1 MAAFRYNRAFAV
13 HIMNLIIQGSEIE
26 SRDLRQLAKLTDA
39 SRIEQITHEA
49 FRLCEAQ
56 ARDGVAEYCEK
67 AKLDFAFVPE
77 NLKLADFG
85 LLAMDMDST
94 LITIEC
100 VDELADLWGI
110 KTEVSQITTS
120 SVRGEIEFA
129 DSVRRRVALLA
140 GLNEYAL
147 QKVYDERL
155 QLSPGADRMLA
166 RLKAAGV
173 KTLLITS
180 GFTFFVERLKKRLN
194 LDYTCSNTLEIVNGK
209 LSGKLAGK
217 IIDAD
222 AKAVK
227 VEEIRKQLGLKKE
240 QVIALGDGANDLKMM
255 AQAGVSI
262 AYHAQPIVRRQT
274 TYAIN
279 HVGLEGVINLFA

>member
-1 MAAFRYNRAFAV
+1 
-13 HIMNLIIQGSEIE
+13 MNLIIQGSEIQN
-26 SRDLRQLAKLTDA
+26 RDLKHLAKLAGA
-39 SRIEQITHEA
+39 SRIEQIAGEA
-49 FRLCEAQ
+49 FRLCETQ
-56 ARDGVAEYCEK
+56 ASSGVAEYCEN

-77 NLKLADFG
+77 NIKLANFG

-100 VDELADLWGI
+100 IDELADIRGI
-110 KTEVSQITTS
+110 KAEVSRITAS
-120 SVRGEIEFA
+120 SVRGEIEFT

-140 GLNEYAL
+140 GLNESAL

-155 QLSPGADRMLA
+155 QLSPGAEKMLA
-166 RLKAAGV
+166 GLKAAGV

-180 GFTFFVERLKKRLN
+180 GFTFFAERLKKRLN
-194 LDYTCSNTLEIVNGK
+194 LDYTYSNSLEIVNSK

-222 AKAVK
+222 AKAIK
-227 VEEIRKQLGLKKE
+227 VEDIRKQLGLKKE
-240 QVIALGDGANDLKMM
+240 QVIAIGDGANDLKMM

-274 TYAIN
+274 TYTID
-279 HVGLEGVINLFA
+279 HVGLEGVVNLFA

>member
-1 MAAFRYNRAFAV
+1 
-13 HIMNLIIQGSEIE
+13 MNLIIQGSEIE
-26 SRDLRQLAKLTDA
+26 NRDLRQLAKLAGA
-39 SRIEQITHEA
+39 SRIEQIMHEA
-49 FRLCEAQ
+49 FRLREAQ

-77 NLKLADFG
+77 NLKLSSFG

-100 VDELADLWGI
+100 VDELADMQGI
-110 KTEVSQITTS
+110 KAEVSQITAS
-120 SVRGEIEFA
+120 SVRGEIEFTE
-129 DSVRRRVALLA
+129 SMRRRVALLA
-140 GLNEYAL
+140 GLDESAL
-147 QKVYDERL
+147 QRVYDERL
-155 QLSPGADRMLA
+155 QLSPGAEKMLA
-166 RLKAAGV
+166 GLKVAGV
-173 KTLLITS
+173 KTLLISS
-180 GFTFFVERLKKRLN
+180 GFTFFTDRLKKRLN

-209 LSGKLAGK
+209 LSGKVAGE
-217 IIDAD
+217 IIDAET
-222 AKAVK
+222 KTVK

-240 QVIALGDGANDLKMM
+240 QVIAVGDGANDLKMM

-279 HVGLEGVINLFA
+279 HVGLDGVTNLFA

>member
-1 MAAFRYNRAFAV
+1 
-13 HIMNLIIQGSEIE
+13 MNLIIQGGEIE
-26 SRDLRQLAKLTDA
+26 SRDLRQLAKLAGA

-56 ARDGVAEYCEK
+56 TRDGVAEYCEK

-77 NLKLADFG
+77 NLKLTDFG

-94 LITIEC
+94 LIAIEC
-100 VDELADLWGI
+100 VDELADLRGI
-110 KTEVSQITTS
+110 KAEVSQITAS
-120 SVRGEIEFA
+120 SVRGEIEFV
-129 DSVRRRVALLA
+129 DSVRRRVALLS
-140 GLNEYAL
+140 GLNESAL

-155 QLSPGADRMLA
+155 QLSPGADRMLT

-279 HVGLEGVINLFA
+279 HVGLDGVTNLFA

>member
-1 MAAFRYNRAFAV
+1 
-13 HIMNLIIQGSEIE
+13 MNLIIQGSEIE
-26 SRDLRQLAKLTDA
+26 NRDLRQLAKLAGA

-49 FRLCEAQ
+49 FRLCETQ
-56 ARDGVAEYCEK
+56 ARGGVAEYCEK

-85 LLAMDMDST
+85 LMAMDMDST

-100 VDELADLWGI
+100 IDELADIRGI
-110 KTEVSQITTS
+110 KAEVSQITAS
-120 SVRGEIEFA
+120 SVRGEIEFT
-129 DSVRRRVALLA
+129 DSVHRRVALLT
-140 GLNEYAL
+140 GLNESAL
-147 QKVYDERL
+147 QRVYDERL
-155 QLSPGADRMLA
+155 QLSHGAEKMLA

-180 GFTFFVERLKKRLN
+180 GFTFFAERLKKRLN
-194 LDYTCSNTLEIVNGK
+194 LDYTYSNTLEIVNGK
-209 LSGKLAGK
+209 LSGKLAEK

-274 TYAIN
+274 TYMIN
-279 HVGLEGVINLFA
+279 HIGLEGVVNLFA

>member
-1 MAAFRYNRAFAV
+1 
-13 HIMNLIIQGSEIE
+13 MNLIIQGTEIQN
-26 SRDLRQLAKLTDA
+26 RDLRQLAKLAGA

-56 ARDGVAEYCEK
+56 ARGGVTEYCEN
-67 AKLDFAFVPE
+67 AQLDFAFVPE
-77 NLKLADFG
+77 NLKLAGFG

-94 LITIEC
+94 LIAIEC
-100 VDELADLWGI
+100 IDELADMHGI
-110 KTEVSQITTS
+110 KAEVSQITAS

-140 GLNEYAL
+140 GLNESAL

-155 QLSPGADRMLA
+155 QLSPGAEKMLA
-166 RLKAAGV
+166 GLKAAGV

-180 GFTFFVERLKKRLN
+180 GFTFFAERLKKRLN
-194 LDYTCSNTLEIVNGK
+194 LDYTCSNSIEIVNGK
-209 LSGKLAGK
+209 LSGNVAEK

-222 AKAVK
+222 AKVVK
-227 VEEIRKQLGLKKE
+227 VEEIRKLLGLKRE

-255 AQAGVSI
+255 AQAGISI

-279 HVGLEGVINLFA
+279 HVGMNGVTNLFA